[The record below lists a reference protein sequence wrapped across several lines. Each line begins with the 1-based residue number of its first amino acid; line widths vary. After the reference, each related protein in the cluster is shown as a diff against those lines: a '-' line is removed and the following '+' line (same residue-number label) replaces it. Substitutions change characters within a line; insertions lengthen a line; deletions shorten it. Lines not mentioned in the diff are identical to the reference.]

1 MNFPDNQFEFD
12 EPDGVEELSPD
23 DLGETTGYSA
33 EELSDEDLFPLD
45 ADEFS
50 AGDLEEAYQRALE
63 VLERADH
70 STPGES
76 AEAPAFSQIDDEN
89 VFQHR
94 DDASLPIRSSLPI
107 QAGDDARAVD
117 EFPVGSDDSAIHPP
131 DATSACDRSS
141 AEEIE
146 NPASSSTIAT
156 SPSVADSHSQHSA
169 HSRKNR
175 RAADTD
181 PHVPFS
187 DRDFPELSPGSP
199 LTPRHVIEA
208 ALFVGGAPLTTKKLA
223 GLFKGSYDNAYI
235 EQQIDDLNR
244 HYLEQNRPYEIRL
257 VEGGHRLVLR
267 PEFERVRHRVFGF
280 GPKEVRLS
288 QDALE
293 VLALVAYQQP
303 LHRDDLEECGKKNV
317 SNLVNQLV
325 RRELVGV
332 TRGKNAKDLTY
343 HTTPRF
349 LTLFGIGS
357 LDELPRPDDLAFK

>member
-1 MNFPDNQFEFD
+1 MNFPDDQFELEECD
-12 EPDGVEELSPD
+12 EL
-23 DLGETTGYSA
+23 A
-33 EELSDEDLFPLD
+33 EELSSIELD
-45 ADEFS
+45 SPDDDFS
-50 AGDLEEAYQRALE
+50 AGDLEEAYRRALE
-63 VLERADH
+63 VLEAADQ
-70 STPGES
+70 STRDEVAKATS
-76 AEAPAFSQIDDEN
+76 ISNIDDDEGIPSAN
-89 VFQHR
+89 DGPLPDQVVEGLQSLDEFA
-94 DDASLPIRSSLPI
+94 DA
-107 QAGDDARAVD
+107 AVD
-117 EFPVGSDDSAIHPP
+117 ATDLQLSPEGNLSTDGVHTTQVGNPPATLSDSAIP
-131 DATSACDRSS
+131 SVENSS
-141 AEEIE
+141 AKDAARTRTSK
-146 NPASSSTIAT
+146 AS
-156 SPSVADSHSQHSA
+156 ADSDLHA
-169 HSRKNR
+169 
-175 RAADTD
+175 
-181 PHVPFS
+181 PFS
-187 DRDFPELSPGSP
+187 DRDFPELSPGAP

-235 EQQIDDLNR
+235 EQQIDELNR

-267 PEFERVRHRVFGF
+267 PEFERIRHRVFGF

-293 VLALVAYQQP
+293 VLALIAYQQP
-303 LHRDDLEECGKKNV
+303 IHRDVLEECGKKNV

-349 LTLFGIGS
+349 LALFGIGS